1 MTRSRNHTLEA
12 IAQRFPLLRELP
24 VEVTAVSAVAFCVAL
39 GFGIVGPVLPAFA
52 REFNVTAAMAG
63 LVVSG
68 FAFMRLIA
76 APPAA
81 WLLGRIGERKVLAW
95 GLGSLAA
102 LTLLAGISQTYW
114 QLLAFRGLSGI
125 GSVMFSVSSLSMLLK
140 VCEPDQRGRAASA
153 WSGGFLLGGLTGP
166 VLGGVF
172 VSWSLRA
179 PFFVYALTLTAG
191 AFVAWHGLRHAKLHD
206 ADGASEEPPLTLREA
221 VRDYT
226 YNTVVYTGFA
236 NGFVRFGIINAL
248 PAIYVIEVMRQPA
261 ALVSV
266 AFLLSSV
273 GQAGLI
279 GRTGRWTDSVG
290 RKPMLWLGL
299 TIAVLSQLVW
309 LLEPSPILLSGSMLL
324 LGVSGAFMSAAPSAV
339 LGDLTGG
346 RPRGPVLAMSQMAS
360 DLGGVL
366 GPIAGGAVLDLT
378 GSYRAAFGTGV
389 AAFALAWVAVAY
401 MRETRPTPGER

>member
-1 MTRSRNHTLEA
+1 M
-12 IAQRFPLLRELP
+12 RELP
-24 VEVTAVSAVAFCVAL
+24 IEVTAVSAVAFCVAL

-52 REFNVTAAMAG
+52 REFDVSAAMAG

-68 FAFMRLIA
+68 FAFMRLIG

-95 GLGSLAA
+95 GLGSLAV
-102 LTLLAGISQTYW
+102 LTLLAGLSQSYW
-114 QLLAFRGLSGI
+114 QLLAFRGLSGV

-166 VLGGVF
+166 ALGGVF
-172 VSWSLRA
+172 VTWSLRA

-191 AFVAWHGLRHAKLHD
+191 AIVAWRGLRHAAWRD
-206 ADGASEEPPLTLREA
+206 EEQSTSEPALTLRA
-221 VRDYT
+221 ALRDYT

-248 PAIYVIEVMRQPA
+248 PAIYVIEVMGQPA
-261 ALVSV
+261 ALVSL
-266 AFLLSSV
+266 AFFLSSI
-273 GQAGLI
+273 GQATLI

-299 TIAVLSQLVW
+299 SIAVVSQGIW
-309 LLEPSPILLSGSMLL
+309 LMEPSPLWFCGSMLL
-324 LGVSGAFMSAAPSAV
+324 LGVSGAFMSAAPSAI
-339 LGDLTGG
+339 LGDLTNGS
-346 RPRGPVLAMSQMAS
+346 PRGPVLAASQMAS
-360 DLGGVL
+360 DLGAVL
-366 GPIAGGAVLDLT
+366 GPLAGGAVLDLT
-378 GSYRAAFGTGV
+378 GSYPAAFGSGM
-389 AAFALAWVAVAY
+389 AAFGIAWLAVAN
-401 MRETRPTPGER
+401 MRETRPGSNGD